1 MAENE
6 IRIAGGLLQDFT
18 QKVFE
23 QAGLPPQDAAIEA
36 EVLVWANLRGID
48 SHGVLRIPWYLDSM
62 EKGEMNPRPNIQTIK
77 ETAAV
82 VYLEADR
89 AFGPV
94 VTVAAMKKVV
104 EKARQVGIG
113 WALIRNLTHQG
124 AMAYY
129 SLMAAHRVCRH
140 GYCVQS
146 TQYGAFWGQGRRAP
160 QQSHCPGCAGGA
172 PPAAQSRYGHQHRCR
187 R

>member
-1 MAENE
+1 MMSCGGGKDDVMATVPNFLICE
-6 IRIAGGLLQDFT
+6 GGHKLGQ
-18 QKVFE
+18 
-23 QAGLPPQDAAIEA
+23 GLFNTPLTFKDGFIELPTEPGLGVDMEDAAIEA

-104 EKARQVGIG
+104 EKAR
-113 WALIRNLTHQG
+113 
-124 AMAYY
+124 
-129 SLMAAHRVCRH
+129 
-140 GYCVQS
+140 
-146 TQYGAFWGQGRRAP
+146 
-160 QQSHCPGCAGGA
+160 
-172 PPAAQSRYGHQHRCR
+172 
-187 R
+187 

>member
-1 MAENE
+1 M
-6 IRIAGGLLQDFT
+6 
-18 QKVFE
+18 
-23 QAGLPPQDAAIEA
+23 
-36 EVLVWANLRGID
+36 WANLRGID

-129 SLMAAHRVCRH
+129 SLMAAQQGMPAWLLCAVHPIWRLLGPRPP
-140 GYCVQS
+140 GS
-146 TQYGAFWGQGRRAP
+146 TTVPLPWL
-160 QQSHCPGCAGGA
+160 
-172 PPAAQSRYGHQHRCR
+172 CR
-187 R
+187 RGATRRSV